1 MAYRYWKGLPLVK
14 KKTKK
19 HKYKSSDK
27 DSKARAEEI
36 LALIR
41 SREAQK
47 IWHGFPE
54 REPVE
59 NRPMDADSWQKFK
72 KDFVDLYGGEKVKET
87 GMTDSEFWDWF
98 KSGKREL
105 QEPPNNLRALLA
117 ELHAHENAASNKQKV
132 KKK

>member
-1 MAYRYWKGLPLVK
+1 MRK
-14 KKTKK
+14 
-19 HKYKSSDK
+19 KSSK
-27 DSKARAEEI
+27 QRAEEI
-36 LALIR
+36 IKLIK

-72 KDFVDLYGGEKVKET
+72 KHWVDEYGGEKVKET

-98 KSGKREL
+98 KTGKREL
-105 QEPPNNLRALLA
+105 QEPPNKLRALLA
-117 ELHAHENAASNKQKV
+117 ELHAHENAAARNKQTV
-132 KKK
+132 KKQ

>member
-1 MAYRYWKGLPLVK
+1 MAYRYWKGLPLI
-14 KKTKK
+14 KTKK
-19 HKYKSSDK
+19 HKYKSSGK

-36 LALIR
+36 LKLIK

-72 KDFVDLYGGEKVKET
+72 KNFVDLYGGEKVKET

-98 KSGKREL
+98 KTGKREL
-105 QEPPNNLRALLA
+105 QDPGNNLRALLA
-117 ELHAHENAASNKQKV
+117 ELHAHENAAASNKHTV